1 METTT
6 LYWGYIGPMENEVET
21 NSILGM
27 YWDTGK
33 EDGNYCLGFRQVR
46 ATFRAHVDFESEA
59 SHMRD
64 LRRLPPG
71 LLSGMVVSLSQ
82 ALPSHGCFHVL
93 GSHQQKGNHDSRRD
107 CCGDREG
114 RSHEQGSPSTSW
126 YSILCA
132 AVGYLIFSLVA

>member
-1 METTT
+1 M
-6 LYWGYIGPMENEVET
+6 
-21 NSILGM
+21 S
-27 YWDTGK
+27 WDTGK

-82 ALPSHGCFHVL
+82 ALPSPGCFHVL
-93 GSHQQKGNHDSRRD
+93 GSHQQKGTMTAD
-107 CCGDREG
+107 E
-114 RSHEQGSPSTSW
+114 
-126 YSILCA
+126 IA
-132 AVGYLIFSLVA
+132 AEIEKAEAMNKVVLVPPGTASSAHQ